1 MRRLCLAAAAACL
14 LLLAACA
21 GPESWER
28 EILAMDTVMK
38 LTLYGKNAP
47 QAGEAAVDRIQEL
60 EGLLS
65 VTGEDSEIYAA
76 NHTGSAQLSPDAA
89 ALLARALALCRET
102 GGALDVTIY
111 PVVRAWGFTTGAY
124 RVPDDGELTALREAG
139 FDGLTIGIETG
150 DDEALRF
157 MNKGCTAS
165 DIVRQCQRL
174 DQAGIHYSFFYLV
187 GISGAGRGEAGAIAT
202 AQVCNQLHPTLIGVN
217 MLTVYPDSE
226 LYQEIQCGHW
236 TEEGELEKYKEIRTL
251 LDHLEIPVQ
260 FAALGASNA
269 FRFQGTLPQDTEALR
284 DTLDQI
290 IETVQ
295 EEDLREYRV
304 HLRHL

>member
-38 LTLYGKNAP
+38 LTIYGENAP
-47 QAGEAAVDRIQEL
+47 QAGEAAVDRIREL

-89 ALLARALALCRET
+89 ALLARALTLCRET

-124 RVPDDGELTALREAG
+124 RVPDDGELTALLERVDYRQAALEG
-139 FDGLTIGIETG
+139 DRLTLPEGVELDLGAVAKGYTG
-150 DDEALRF
+150 DQLMALLKR
-157 MNKGCTAS
+157 MNRQGCAVALITHDPRAAAQAP
-165 DIVRQCQRL
+165 RRL
-174 DQAGIHYSFFYLV
+174 RMED
-187 GISGAGRGEAGAIAT
+187 GR
-202 AQVCNQLHPTLIGVN
+202 LFPL
-217 MLTVYPDSE
+217 
-226 LYQEIQCGHW
+226 
-236 TEEGELEKYKEIRTL
+236 EG
-251 LDHLEIPVQ
+251 
-260 FAALGASNA
+260 
-269 FRFQGTLPQDTEALR
+269 
-284 DTLDQI
+284 
-290 IETVQ
+290 
-295 EEDLREYRV
+295 
-304 HLRHL
+304 

>member
-38 LTLYGKNAP
+38 LTIYGENAP

-76 NHTGSAQLSPDAA
+76 NHTGSAELSPDAA

-124 RVPDDGELTALREAG
+124 RVPDDGELTALRDAG

-226 LYQEIQCGHW
+226 LYQEIQRGHW

-269 FRFQGTLPQDTEALR
+269 FRFQGALPHKR
-284 DTLDQI
+284 
-290 IETVQ
+290 
-295 EEDLREYRV
+295 
-304 HLRHL
+304 